1 MLGERAG
8 FGKAPVGIEHTTAA
22 AAADDLLLD
31 CHADISLLSR
41 RLVGSWRTRRVQN
54 VTRLQFVV
62 LSFLPNG
69 AIRAN
74 PNDEK

>member
-1 MLGERAG
+1 MTCYLIA
-8 FGKAPVGIEHTTAA
+8 
-22 AAADDLLLD
+22 
-31 CHADISLLSR
+31 HADISLLSR